1 LGLGDVDVAYF
12 SAVAPVPAEG
22 RPLEPGGL
30 RAEEEEEKK
39 KKKKKELQR
48 VR

>member
-39 KKKKKELQR
+39 KKKELQR